1 MCPPRTSDSMA
12 LFGNRVFAGGIKE
25 RFSRRGHPQSEWAL
39 NLVTGILFRE
49 KRDSFGT
56 RQAEKADVQTGEV
69 LPGAAAEAGRDFKN
83 PPLEPSERAW
93 PASTSILDSWPPA
106 PRENNF
112 LSSKSPSLW

>member
-69 LPGAAAEAGRDFKN
+69 LPGAAAG
-83 PPLEPSERAW
+83 
-93 PASTSILDSWPPA
+93 SWK
-106 PRENNF
+106 RF
-112 LSSKSPSLW
+112 